1 MGITQEKP
9 CTHLRIYSTEFKI
22 FILWFI
28 FSSFIHPGTLKLCVS
43 SAQTFTRH
51 AETVATQGT
60 LTGSGKCTGGHFC
73 DLMPTTTCKT
83 ALAGVFPSHLR
94 FLEAP
99 EDKAWRNGQGSSG
112 TILRNQRK
120 LPARVSLWECCPVYL
135 WESSVSP
142 GLRKDAWLSF
152 KGKGR
157 HLKSW
162 KVRIPVFDR
171 CVEYTHT
178 EQEGKL
184 CSSTQK
190 AAPFFWA
197 QRMYNLFSKKPNN
210 NNNKTEVQNPD
221 FWVVCV

>member
-1 MGITQEKP
+1 M
-9 CTHLRIYSTEFKI
+9 I
-22 FILWFI
+22 FFFL
-28 FSSFIHPGTLKLCVS
+28 IHPGTLKICVS

-51 AETVATQGT
+51 AETVTTQGT
-60 LTGSGKCTGGHFC
+60 LMRLWKMHWWAFGSHFC
-73 DLMPTTTCKT
+73 DLTPTTTCKT

-112 TILRNQRK
+112 TILRNQTK

-135 WESSVSP
+135 WENSVSP

-178 EQEGKL
+178 EQERKL
-184 CSSTQK
+184 CSPTQK

-197 QRMYNLFSKKPNN
+197 QRMYNLFSKRTTTTI
-210 NNNKTEVQNPD
+210 NKAEVQNPD
-221 FWVVCV
+221 FRVVCVKKQKK